1 VSDAPAKRRLPLA
14 LIGVVLLL
22 VAAVLIAVA
31 VVPHRTVHI
40 DSEREAATACRNFED
55 VYGATRP
62 GTPMN
67 GQALASKLDQ
77 AIEHMHKAASGD
89 AKWKT
94 LAGSLD
100 DVGRA
105 VNAGDA
111 PASYA
116 AMQDVHNGCAGVAG
130 PATGNA

>member
-1 VSDAPAKRRLPLA
+1 MSDAPAKRRLPLA

-31 VVPHRTVHI
+31 AVPRRTVHV
-40 DSEREAATACRNFED
+40 DSGKEAAIACRNFED

-67 GQALASKLDQ
+67 AQALASKLDQ
-77 AIEHMHKAASGD
+77 AIDHMHKAASGD
-89 AKWKT
+89 TKWKT
-94 LAGSLD
+94 LASSLD

-105 VNAGDA
+105 VNADDA
-111 PASYA
+111 PGSYV
-116 AMQDVHNGCAGVAG
+116 AMQEVHQGCADVLN
-130 PATGNA
+130 PAEGSA